1 MPKKQSTFDIK
12 ETPKK
17 EVQSTEFIM
26 NLTIFHT
33 DYNFIEYIATE
44 WLKQIIKILGY
55 KILKVTCGKHVDAER
70 EHYHVFVKCDTNG
83 AKIYKDLQSKI
94 HREGYNIDW
103 DTKELADQFR
113 ETTYAVSVMYQGE
126 TKKIKKKIVTYGEEA
141 MRYPFKEYPSFDK
154 VELELQSGFTEAQLK
169 SLWEQASQDWR
180 NVKKKRNEVMLQQLH
195 EKDEFE
201 RLNDY
206 LENNLKNYL
215 QSDMEVLIHKTMV
228 LIWDYKKTLYN
239 AKKCKTT
246 RVGSVQDQ
254 AISYLV
260 FNNYIT
266 TENIVNL
273 TIKL

>member
-1 MPKKQSTFDIK
+1 MPKKQSTLDIK

-17 EVQSTEFIM
+17 IIPSTELIM

-33 DYNFIEYIATE
+33 EPNFITYIATE

-103 DTKELADQFR
+103 ANKELADQFR
-113 ETTYAVSVMYQGE
+113 EVSYAVSVMYKGE
-126 TKKIKKKIVTYGEEA
+126 TKKVKKKIVTYGEEA

-154 VELELQSGFTEAQLK
+154 VELDLQSGFTEAELK

-206 LENNLKNYL
+206 LESNLKNYL

-239 AKKCKTT
+239 AKKM
-246 RVGSVQDQ
+246 
-254 AISYLV
+254 
-260 FNNYIT
+260 
-266 TENIVNL
+266 
-273 TIKL
+273 